1 MREERLRRLR
11 RLSLGSR
18 AREKVEQEFKELE
31 DRLMKEI
38 NKGLEELKEEVRKV
52 SKSILR

>member
-1 MREERLRRLR
+1 M
-11 RLSLGSR
+11 SLKSK

-38 NKGLEELKEEVRKV
+38 TGNLEELKEEVRRISKAV
-52 SKSILR
+52 SR

>member
-1 MREERLRRLR
+1 M
-11 RLSLGSR
+11 SLGSR

-38 NKGLEELKEEVRKV
+38 NKGLEELKEEVRKA

>member
-38 NKGLEELKEEVRKV
+38 NKGLEELKEEVRKA

>member
-1 MREERLRRLR
+1 LREERLRRLR